1 MHVEHIT
8 TTEAFRALEPEW
20 NALLARSRADCVFLT
35 WEWLFTWWKHFHPGR
50 ELAILAVRDR
60 DELVGLAPFMLRT
73 TRIAGFAFKSFE
85 FLGNSTVGSDYLDVI
100 VDERR
105 RMPVLRAL
113 AGYVNALGIRL
124 DLAQVTRRD
133 ADALSVAADLLHSG
147 WRRIELQTHVCPFIR
162 LRGHTWESYLD
173 TLGRAHR
180 ANLRRRLRQTRGK
193 FNVAFTCAKT
203 SRERRLALQT
213 LIRLHLARWRDR
225 GVSEA
230 FATPALVA
238 FHDEVTELALARGW
252 LRLYVLTLDAVPVA
266 SLYGL
271 RYGRVFSFY
280 QSGFDPAFARWSVGL
295 ITMGLAIEQAIAEGA
310 DEYDMLHGDEAYKFL
325 WAREQR
331 ELARLELYPPSASD
345 LAVAGARVVT
355 RTAKRVIRKLA
366 QRPLRRRADEL
377 ERAAVL
383 ETS

>member
-1 MHVEHIT
+1 MHVERIT

-20 NALLARSRADCVFLT
+20 NTLLAKSRADCVFLT
-35 WEWLFTWWKHFHPGR
+35 WEWLFTWWKHFQPGR
-50 ELAILAVRDR
+50 ELSILAVRDGAQ
-60 DELVGLAPFMLRT
+60 LVGLAPFILRKA
-73 TRIAGFAFKSFE
+73 RIAGLAFRSFE

-100 VDERR
+100 VDRGRR
-105 RMPVLRAL
+105 LEVLGAL
-113 AGYVNALGIRL
+113 AAYLSTTGIRL
-124 DLAQVTRRD
+124 DLAQMSRHD
-133 ADALSVAADLLHSG
+133 ADAMTMAAELSTTG
-147 WRRIELQTHVCPFIR
+147 WRRIEIQTHVCPFIR
-162 LRGHTWESYLD
+162 IGGQTWDGYLE

-180 ANLRRRLRQTRGK
+180 ANLRRRLRQTGAK
-193 FNVAFTCAKT
+193 FDVAFTLADT
-203 SRERRLALQT
+203 SEARRTGLQT

-238 FHDEVTELALARGW
+238 FHDEVTELVRERGW
-252 LRLYVLTLDAVPVA
+252 LRLYILALDSVPVA

-280 QSGFDPAFARWSVGL
+280 QSGFDPAFAKWSVGL

-310 DEYDMLHGDEAYKFL
+310 EEYDLLHGDESYKFL

-331 ELARLELYPPSASD
+331 ELSRLELYPPSASD

-366 QRPLRRRADEL
+366 QRPPRRRAEEL
-377 ERAAVL
+377 ERAV

>member
-1 MHVEHIT
+1 MHVERIT
-8 TTEAFRALEPEW
+8 TTEGFRALEPEW
-20 NALLARSRADCVFLT
+20 NALLAKSRADCVFLT

-50 ELAILAVRDR
+50 ELAIIAVRDGA
-60 DELVGLAPFMLRT
+60 ELVGIAPFMLRT
-73 TRIAGFAFKSFE
+73 SRFAGLSFRSFE

-105 RMPVLRAL
+105 RLDVLRAL
-113 AGYVNALGIRL
+113 GDHLDGAGVRL
-124 DLAQVTRRD
+124 DLAQLARGD
-133 ADALSVAADLLHSG
+133 ADALTMAAALARAG
-147 WRRIELQTHVCPFIR
+147 WRRIEMQTHVCPFIE
-162 LRGHTWESYLD
+162 LRGQTWPSYLE

-180 ANLRRRLRQTRGK
+180 ANLRRRLRQTGGK
-193 FNVAFTCAKT
+193 FQVTFTRAET
-203 SRERRLALQT
+203 ADERRGALRA
-213 LIRLHLARWRDR
+213 LIRLHLARWRER

-238 FHDEVTELALARGW
+238 FHDEITQRALERGW
-252 LRLYVLTLDAVPVA
+252 LRLYVLALDAVPVA

-280 QSGFDPAFARWSVGL
+280 QSGFDPAFAKWSVGL

-310 DEYDMLHGDEAYKFL
+310 EEYDLLHGDESYKFL

-331 ELARLELYPPSASD
+331 QLSRVELYPPSASD

-366 QRPLRRRADEL
+366 QRPPHRKAEDA
-377 ERAAVL
+377 ERAV

>member
-1 MHVEHIT
+1 MHVERIT
-8 TTEAFRALEPEW
+8 TTEAFQALAPEW

-35 WEWLFTWWKHFHPGR
+35 WEWLFTWWKHFHLER
-50 ELAILAVRDR
+50 ELSILTVREGG
-60 DELVGLAPFMLRT
+60 ELVGLAPFMLRT
-73 TRIAGFAFKSFE
+73 TRLAGFPFKSFE

-105 RMPVLRAL
+105 RLAVLRAL
-113 AGYVNALGIRL
+113 TAYVNALGIRL
-124 DLAQVTRRD
+124 DLVQMARQD
-133 ADALSVAADLLHSG
+133 AEVLAVAADLVQGG
-147 WRRIELQTHVCPFIR
+147 WRRIELRTHVCPFIR
-162 LRGHTWESYLD
+162 LRGHTWDSYLE

-180 ANLRRRLRQTRGK
+180 ANLRRRLRQAHGK
-193 FNVAFTCAKT
+193 FDLVFARAETNE
-203 SRERRLALQT
+203 ERRAALQA

-238 FHDEVTELALARGW
+238 FHDEVTALALARGW
-252 LRLYVLTLDAVPVA
+252 LRLYVLALDTVPVA

-271 RYGRVFSFY
+271 RYGRTFSFY

-295 ITMGLAIEQAIAEGA
+295 ITMALAIQQAIAEGA

-331 ELARLELYPPSASD
+331 ELSRLELYPPTASD
-345 LAVAGARVVT
+345 LVVAGTRVVT

-366 QRPLRRRADEL
+366 QRPPRRRGEEL

>member
-1 MHVEHIT
+1 MHVERIT

-20 NALLARSRADCVFLT
+20 NTLLAQSRADCVFLT

-50 ELAILAVRDR
+50 ELSILAVRDGAA
-60 DELVGLAPFMLRT
+60 LVGLAPFILRK
-73 TRIAGFAFKSFE
+73 TRIAGLEFKSLE

-100 VDERR
+100 VDRARR
-105 RMPVLRAL
+105 VEVLEAL
-113 AGYVNALGIRL
+113 AAYVDTTGIRL
-124 DLAQVTRRD
+124 DLAQMARHD
-133 ADALSVAADLLHSG
+133 ADALTMAAALSGSG
-147 WRRIELQTHVCPFIR
+147 WRRIEIQTHVCPFIR
-162 LRGHTWESYLD
+162 IGGHTWDAYLE

-180 ANLRRRLRQTRGK
+180 ANLRRRLRQTGGK
-193 FNVAFTCAKT
+193 FDVTFVRAETAD
-203 SRERRLALQT
+203 ERRSALET
-213 LIRLHLARWRDR
+213 LIRLHLARWRER

-230 FATPALVA
+230 FATRALVA
-238 FHDEVTELALARGW
+238 FHDEVTELVRARGW
-252 LRLYVLTLDAVPVA
+252 LRLYVLALDAVPVA

-280 QSGFDPAFARWSVGL
+280 QSGFDPAFAKWSVGL

-310 DEYDMLHGDEAYKFL
+310 EEYDLLHGDESYKYL

-366 QRPLRRRADEL
+366 QRPPRRRAEEM
-377 ERAAVL
+377 ERAV